1 MEENGRLSNLG
12 LTEFLIGSSKHNVG
26 DVETE
31 DVICLIEKLARLS
44 VVLVKVFAHARE
56 LRALARENVCF
67 HLLNTLSV
75 FDRTKVMIFRT
86 YTTALPSLLIFTTF
100 ENTFKFIY

>member
-12 LTEFLIGSSKHNVG
+12 LTEFLIGSGKHNVG

-44 VVLVKVFAHARE
+44 VVLVKVFAHTRE
-56 LRALARENVCF
+56 LRALARENICF
-67 HLLNTLSV
+67 HLFIIIC
-75 FDRTKVMIFRT
+75 FDRAKVMIFRT